1 MGVLKSP
8 KVWRIGL
15 DFRPPALQQVM
26 VFLSI
31 SCARTQRP
39 GLCVYVIG
47 LTSISPLPCGH
58 PPCLPVYSFYEQ
70 ITLELS
76 LKFKQSCGFFLLTY
90 QDVES
95 LIFTLQLRMLNVNL
109 FFFQVYICKT
119 FLQSVSFPLSCV
131 LATSPSSLLHSH
143 VCCAIIVL
151 FAYYLGP
158 ALVKWFWGLF
168 SLQIMTMS
176 LAFVYWYLAGR
187 LRLKIFLLL
196 FPDNFFSKITK
207 MR

>member
-1 MGVLKSP
+1 MSENNCLLCLVRLLLFCRFYRHHVILYCFGVGEIWK
-8 KVWRIGL
+8 
-15 DFRPPALQQVM
+15 
-26 VFLSI
+26 
-31 SCARTQRP
+31 
-39 GLCVYVIG
+39 
-47 LTSISPLPCGH
+47 
-58 PPCLPVYSFYEQ
+58 FY
-70 ITLELS
+70 
-76 LKFKQSCGFFLLTY
+76 
-90 QDVES
+90 
-95 LIFTLQLRMLNVNL
+95 MNVNL

-131 LATSPSSLLHSH
+131 LAKSPSSLLHGH

-196 FPDNFFSKITK
+196 FPDNFFSKIIK